1 MGLVYRRGADAHVHR
16 NHITTTQE
24 YRGRVEYWC
33 VISGE
38 EQCGCPVVWDAFHSH
53 GEGVGH
59 EFSGPRCGIRDCHVV
74 GGLLARLN
82 GVVVGLSL
90 CECDLD

>member
-59 EFSGPRCGIRDCHVV
+59 ELSGPRCGIRDCHVV